1 MNILGRLS
9 LISLIAGTASLAA
22 AQGTA
27 VMPRFLE
34 IATAGV
40 GGAYYP
46 IGIGMAEILSANL
59 STQVTAQVT
68 GGAVENIQL
77 IQDDSVDIALTQSA
91 TAFKGLNGLDPFQ
104 EPNDKVCALFGALT
118 QGVFQI
124 AAREGAGIEMLGDLR
139 GKRVSLGPAGG
150 LGVEL
155 AGYVFEAAGFGI
167 SDVRATYISYDESV
181 SALSDGN
188 IDAVV
193 IQTALPNPA
202 LRQLEATGRGFRMI
216 PLPHDV
222 IDAVLSEH
230 PYYDPID
237 IPASMYGSASDIP
250 TLFGANMVIV
260 DCMLSDDVVYEVT
273 RTLFENVDALRA
285 SHPSAKDVTVELAA
299 RTPIPLHPGAE
310 RYFREVGALT
320 SP

>member
-1 MNILGRLS
+1 MHTINRL
-9 LISLIAGTASLAA
+9 LLTAMIAGASFAS
-22 AQGTA
+22 AQSTVA
-27 VMPRFLE
+27 MPRFLE

-59 STQVTAQVT
+59 NTQATAQVT

-77 IQDDSVDIALTQSA
+77 IQDGSVAIALTQSA
-91 TAFKGLNGLDPFQ
+91 TAFKGLNGLAPFEQ
-104 EPNDKVCALFGALT
+104 PNDRVCALFGALT

-124 AAREGAGIEMLGDLR
+124 AAREGSGIETLEDLR

-167 SDVRATYISYDESV
+167 SDVRATYISYEESA
-181 SALSDGN
+181 SAMSDGN
-188 IDAVV
+188 IDAVI

-202 LRQLEATGRGFRMI
+202 LRQLEVSGGGFRMV
-216 PLPHDV
+216 PLPQHV

-230 PYYDPID
+230 PYYDAID
-237 IPASMYGSASDIP
+237 IPASMYESDGDVP

-260 DCMLSDDVVYEVT
+260 DCDLSDDVVYEIT
-273 RTLFENVDALRA
+273 RTLFTNIEGIRN
-285 SHPSAKDVTVELAA
+285 SHPAAKDLTVELAA
-299 RTPIPLHPGAE
+299 RTPVPLHPGAD
-310 RYFREVGALT
+310 RYFREIGVLG